1 MKSSCL
7 LLALQIGLGMSV
19 AAPAWGASQE
29 PGVAAPAST
38 SGAAQVSATAPDYVL
53 GPDDVISIKAMDAEE
68 ISGGSIRIAPS
79 GQISLPLLGRVTA
92 AGLTIEALENELAN
106 RLKAYVIEPRVAVT
120 VAEYRSQPVSVIGAV
135 GQPGVLQLEGRKTLT
150 EILAKAGGLRPEAG
164 DIIKITRKAERGMIP
179 LPSAVM
185 DTTGK
190 FSVAEVRLSGIIHAT
205 SPEENILIRT
215 NDVISVPRAAL
226 VFVIGEV
233 KRPGGFVLNERRT
246 ISGLHALAMA
256 EGLGPTAAPE
266 KAVIV
271 RQTADGE
278 RMEISANLKE
288 VLKGKQSDVEL
299 LPDDILYVPNNRAKA
314 VMGQIGQTAISA
326 ITSSVI
332 YRGFW

>member
-1 MKSSCL
+1 MSAT
-7 LLALQIGLGMSV
+7 ALV
-19 AAPAWGASQE
+19 RASQE
-29 PGVAAPAST
+29 LAAPPPAST
-38 SGAAQVSATAPDYVL
+38 DAAPVSAPAPDYVL
-53 GPDDVISIKAMDAEE
+53 GSDDVISIKAMDAEE
-68 ISGGSIRIAPS
+68 ISSASIRIAPS

-120 VAEYRSQPVSVIGAV
+120 VVEYRSQPVSVLGAV
-135 GQPGVLQLEGRKTLT
+135 GQPGVLQLEGRKSLS

-185 DTTGK
+185 DATGK

-205 SPEENILIRT
+205 SPEDNILVRP

-233 KRPGGFVLNERRT
+233 RRPGGFVLNERRT

-256 EGLGPTAAPE
+256 EGLGQTAAAN

-271 RQTADGE
+271 RNTEAGE
-278 RMEISANLKE
+278 RVEIPANLSE
-288 VLKGKQSDVEL
+288 ILKGKQADVEL
-299 LPDDILYVPNNRAKA
+299 LPDDILFVPNNKAKA
-314 VMGQIGQTAISA
+314 VLGQVGQTAISA
-326 ITSSVI
+326 MTSAAI